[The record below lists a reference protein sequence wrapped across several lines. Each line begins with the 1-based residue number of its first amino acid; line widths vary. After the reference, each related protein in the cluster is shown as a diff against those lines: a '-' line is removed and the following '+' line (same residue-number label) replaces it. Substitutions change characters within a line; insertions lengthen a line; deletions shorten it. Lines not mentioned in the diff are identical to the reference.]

1 MKKIIKLT
9 ESDLTKIVKR
19 VIEEQSFD
27 PKKDYLS
34 KGYIDV
40 TDGFVKDTYALQIPD
55 GTYKCDGAGYS
66 FKILSNDGKD
76 TGYVVIINSGIRGM
90 ITGPVKVSDNGVKVS
105 LGQWNQYFNSLLYN
119 EKLNQLKKVVK
130 EQMDGIDEF
139 EQILQ
144 DVGEPLSNEEIQEL
158 QPNCPISSEVPEHA
172 DELRKFEEEVK
183 GMSISEIKNK
193 IKELK
198 AIQRSNKVQEQN
210 YAGDVM
216 GMKVVKGLAGLM
228 ILVLI
233 IELFRRIFR
242 GGTRTNKACR
252 QRNRLVRRYG
262 IRGATM

>member
-1 MKKIIKLT
+1 MDKELSIEQQLT
-9 ESDLTKIVKR
+9 EAIKR

-130 EQMDGIDEF
+130 EQSQPSSPTYISMGTKFCFFGSCRVDIKVINQTTSEIVTSKGAEGKDSSQLYPQVVKLVQDDLTSKKITGVVLPTF
-139 EQILQ
+139 EQ
-144 DVGEPLSNEEIQEL
+144 
-158 QPNCPISSEVPEHA
+158 
-172 DELRKFEEEVK
+172 
-183 GMSISEIKNK
+183 
-193 IKELK
+193 LK
-198 AIQRSNKVQEQN
+198 DTSPKQ
-210 YAGDVM
+210 
-216 GMKVVKGLAGLM
+216 
-228 ILVLI
+228 
-233 IELFRRIFR
+233 
-242 GGTRTNKACR
+242 
-252 QRNRLVRRYG
+252 
-262 IRGATM
+262 